1 MTEITTAETGS
12 DGLGRHSASRA
23 ADYSIA
29 RSRWSRISRVER
41 VFVICGVIIIIVFV
55 AAAVDPHLFAR
66 QNPDSLYA
74 GSPLVGPSVAHWLG
88 TDELGRD
95 FFSRLVYG
103 ARPSLTM
110 SVLIVAIGASSGT
123 VVGVVAA
130 FVGGRLDEVLM
141 RMVDLF
147 LALPGFVLAL
157 ALAAVLGRGERS
169 VVIALSIV
177 WWPGYARLVRG
188 MILQLKHRL
197 HVEAARALGASGS
210 RIIRKDIVP
219 FMWSQLNAR
228 MTQDLGYA
236 LVNVAGLGF
245 LGLGAQP
252 PASEWGSLLASGLQ
266 YIATGWWLT
275 LFPGVAITVWT
286 VGVAMLGDGI
296 AAMTRSEQGGLR

>member
-157 ALAAVLGRGERS
+157 ALAAVLGRREVGRNC
-169 VVIALSIV
+169 V
-177 WWPGYARLVRG
+177 
-188 MILQLKHRL
+188 KHC
-197 HVEAARALGASGS
+197 V
-210 RIIRKDIVP
+210 
-219 FMWSQLNAR
+219 
-228 MTQDLGYA
+228 
-236 LVNVAGLGF
+236 VAGLSASCAGDD
-245 LGLGAQP
+245 P
-252 PASEWGSLLASGLQ
+252 PTEAAPSRGSRPRPRRQRKSHH
-266 YIATGWWLT
+266 T
-275 LFPGVAITVWT
+275 
-286 VGVAMLGDGI
+286 
-296 AAMTRSEQGGLR
+296 

>member
-188 MILQLKHRL
+188 MILQLKHAPSR
-197 HVEAARALGASGS
+197 GS
-210 RIIRKDIVP
+210 RPRPRRQRK
-219 FMWSQLNAR
+219 SHH
-228 MTQDLGYA
+228 T
-236 LVNVAGLGF
+236 
-245 LGLGAQP
+245 
-252 PASEWGSLLASGLQ
+252 
-266 YIATGWWLT
+266 
-275 LFPGVAITVWT
+275 
-286 VGVAMLGDGI
+286 
-296 AAMTRSEQGGLR
+296 